1 MGPMYITIRQKETG
15 SRIKGLLTE
24 NGYTVKDVQSVMGF
38 ENPQAVYKWMSG
50 KSLPSIDNFII
61 LSRLL
66 HTSIEDILVIDGDTV
81 FLIRRPTYGNQ
92 LLTQQTGRAAGRR
105 EKTPPTRLFSKIFY
119 DKWLQIQRGLG
130 YTIEQAIPENVNLD
144 CIM

>member
-15 SRIKGLLTE
+15 SRIKWLLTE
-24 NGYTVKDVQSVMGF
+24 NGYTVKDVQSAMGF

-66 HTSIEDILVIDGDTV
+66 HTSIEDILVLDGDTI
-81 FLIRRPTYGNQ
+81 FF
-92 LLTQQTGRAAGRR
+92 RAN
-105 EKTPPTRLFSKIFY
+105 F
-119 DKWLQIQRGLG
+119 
-130 YTIEQAIPENVNLD
+130 
-144 CIM
+144 